1 MIYYFV
7 MNNKTPSYNKLLRER
22 SKKVTQL
29 GGLIRKSIIRGSI
42 RIQGNRCGAKRCRC
56 KRKDNPI
63 LHGPYPYLSYRGKD
77 SNHSIL
83 LTKNKKA
90 YAEKAIFNYKEFMNI
105 AIELSD
111 IDFNIL
117 RYHNSRLTE
126 GGIA

>member
-7 MNNKTPSYNKLLRER
+7 MNSRTPSYNKLLRER

-29 GGLIRKSIIRGSI
+29 EGLIRKSTIRGSI
-42 RIQGNRCGAKRCRC
+42 RVQGNRCGAKRCRC

-83 LTKNKKA
+83 LTKNKKVH
-90 YAEKAIFNYKEFMNI
+90 AEKAISNYKEFMNI
-105 AIELSD
+105 AVDLSD

-117 RYHNSRLTE
+117 RYHNSKLA
-126 GGIA
+126 GGDAA